1 MVLYVRDILERD
13 FLVLDRKTNVLEAAK
28 AMKEKKHGFVVVGPS
43 RDRPEGMVTE
53 WDVLAKVVAEAKDP
67 ASVMLEDIMSTEL
80 VSIKASEAI
89 SSLAQFMSE
98 KGVRRV
104 LVLDKGAVIGV
115 VTSKDVL
122 ARLNDYVNKISS
134 QISRLQAPWF

>member
-1 MVLYVRDILERD
+1 
-13 FLVLDRKTNVLEAAK
+13 
-28 AMKEKKHGFVVVGPS
+28 
-43 RDRPEGMVTE
+43 
-53 WDVLAKVVAEAKDP
+53 VLAKVVAEAKDP

-89 SSLAQFMSE
+89 SFLAQFMSE

-104 LVLDKGAVIGV
+104 LVLDKGTLIGV

-122 ARLNDYVNKISS
+122 AKLTDYVNKISS